1 MTVWS
6 ENFRLVLLFS
16 KVLKDIP
23 PTGLR
28 RVKRL
33 GGERYLYYGD
43 SHRS

>member
-1 MTVWS
+1 MTMWS

-23 PTGLR
+23 QTGLR

-33 GGERYLYYGD
+33 EGERYFYHGD
-43 SHRS
+43 SHRP